1 MTTTTGPEL
10 DRLLAAAATAPD
22 LGDQPPARRA
32 VMLRDVADRL
42 DEHRES
48 LVALAER
55 ETHLPPA
62 RLVSELARTTGQL
75 RFISD
80 VVVDGAWLGATIDTA
95 DPADPLLRPDVR
107 SVHVPLGVALVFAAG
122 NFPFAFSVAGGDTAS
137 ALAAGC
143 PVVLKVHD
151 GHPELSASVGG
162 IVKEVFGDGF
172 GLIYG
177 TEAGRAAAVDRRV
190 RAAAFTGSTAGGR
203 ALFDLATGR
212 EDPIPFY
219 GELGSVNPVFVTP
232 AAARARGD
240 EIADGY
246 VASFTLATG
255 QMCTKPGLLFLPAGH
270 GLGERIAERAA
281 AVTGARMLEERI
293 AERHAAK
300 RAALRGVGGMRVLVG
315 PDADDPAMPRPTVL
329 LTSMAALSDGP
340 SLLREECF
348 GPTSIVV
355 EYDDADELLAAA
367 RVVEGSLTATVHAE
381 PGDAAVV
388 ERLVAGLQDRAGR
401 IVWNGWPTG
410 VRVGWAMQHGGPWPA
425 STSGSHTS
433 VGAAAI
439 NRFTRPLAFQNAP
452 QAHLPPALRDRNE
465 LGIPRRVDGFVT
477 TADVGDVGTGG
488 TG

>member
-1 MTTTTGPEL
+1 MMIPTGTTGPEL
-10 DRLLAAAATAPD
+10 DRILAAAAATAPD
-22 LGDQPPARRA
+22 LGGSPAARRA
-32 VMLRDVADRL
+32 AMLRDVADRL
-42 DEHRES
+42 DDRRDS

-75 RFISD
+75 RFMSD

-107 SVHVPLGVALVFAAG
+107 SVHVPLGVVLVFAAG

-151 GHPELSASVGG
+151 GHPQLSARVGEL
-162 IVKEVFGDGF
+162 VKAVFGDAF
-172 GLIYG
+172 ALIAG
-177 TEAGRAAAVDRRV
+177 VEAARAAVVDRRV

-212 EDPIPFY
+212 QDPIPFY

-232 AAARARGD
+232 AAVQARGD

-270 GLGERIAERAA
+270 GLDERIAAGAA
-281 AVTGARMLEERI
+281 GVGAARMLEDRI
-293 AERHAAK
+293 AEGHATK
-300 RAALRGVGGMRVLVG
+300 RAALREVAGVRVLAG
-315 PDADDPAMPRPTVL
+315 GGDDLAEPRPTVL
-329 LTSMAALSDGP
+329 VTSLAALAAGP
-340 SLLREECF
+340 ALLREECF
-348 GPTSIVV
+348 GPTSVVV
-355 EYDDADELLAAA
+355 EYDGPDELVAAA
-367 RVVEGSLTATVHAE
+367 GLVEGSLTATVHAE

-388 ERLVAGLQDRAGR
+388 ERLVAGLRDRAGR
-401 IVWNGWPTG
+401 VVWNGWPTG

-425 STSGSHTS
+425 STSTSHTS

-439 NRFTRPLAFQNAP
+439 NRFTRPLAFQNTP

-465 LGIPRRVDGFVT
+465 LGIPRRVDGVVT
-477 TADVGDVGTGG
+477 TADVGAR
-488 TG
+488 

>member
-1 MTTTTGPEL
+1 MTTRTTGPEL
-10 DRLLAAAATAPD
+10 DRILAAAAATAPD
-22 LGDQPPARRA
+22 LGGSPAARRA
-32 VMLRDVADRL
+32 AMLREIADQL
-42 DEHRES
+42 DERRDS

-75 RFISD
+75 RFMSD

-107 SVHVPLGVALVFAAG
+107 SVHVPLGVVLVFAAG

-151 GHPELSASVGG
+151 GHPVLAASVGG
-162 IVKEVFGDGF
+162 IVRDVFGDGF

-177 TEAGRAAAVDRRV
+177 TEAGRAAVVDRRV

-270 GLGERIAERAA
+270 GLGERVAAQAA
-281 AVTGARMLEERI
+281 AVAGARMLEPRI
-293 AERHAAK
+293 AEGHASK
-300 RAALRGVGGMRVLVG
+300 RAALRGVEGMRVLVG
-315 PDADDPAMPRPTVL
+315 PDADDPAMPQPTVL
-329 LTSMAALSDGP
+329 VTSVAAISEFSDGP

-355 EYDDADELLAAA
+355 EYDGVDQLLAAA
-367 RVVEGSLTATVHAE
+367 RVVDGSLTATVHAE
-381 PGDAAVV
+381 PGDAAMV
-388 ERLVAGLQDRAGR
+388 EPLVAGLADRAGR

-425 STSGSHTS
+425 STSTSHTS

-439 NRFTRPLAFQNAP
+439 NRFTRPLAFQNTP

-465 LGIPRRVDGFVT
+465 LGIPRRVDGVVT
-477 TADVGDVGTGG
+477 TADVDAR
-488 TG
+488 

>member
-1 MTTTTGPEL
+1 
-10 DRLLAAAATAPD
+10 
-22 LGDQPPARRA
+22 
-32 VMLRDVADRL
+32 
-42 DEHRES
+42 
-48 LVALAER
+48 
-55 ETHLPPA
+55 
-62 RLVSELARTTGQL
+62 
-75 RFISD
+75 
-80 VVVDGAWLGATIDTA
+80 
-95 DPADPLLRPDVR
+95 
-107 SVHVPLGVALVFAAG
+107 LGVALVFAAG

-172 GLIYG
+172 GLIHG
-177 TEAGRAAAVDRRV
+177 TDAGRAAAVDRRV

-203 ALFDLATGR
+203 ALFDLAAGR

-232 AAARARGD
+232 AAVRARGD
-240 EIADGY
+240 EIAEGY
-246 VASFTLATG
+246 VASFTLGSG
-255 QMCTKPGLLFLPAGH
+255 QLCTKPGLLFLPAGH
-270 GLGERIAERAA
+270 GLDARIAARAA
-281 AVTGARMLEERI
+281 AVAGARMLEDRI
-293 AERHAAK
+293 AEGHAAK
-300 RAALRGVGGMRVLVG
+300 RAARRGVEGMRVLVG

-355 EYDDADELLAAA
+355 EYDGVDELVAAA
-367 RVVEGSLTATVHAE
+367 DLVEGSLTATVHAE

-388 ERLVAGLQDRAGR
+388 EGLVAELRDRAGR

-425 STSGSHTS
+425 STSASHTS

-439 NRFTRPLAFQNAP
+439 DRFTRPLAFQNAP
-452 QAHLPPALRDRNE
+452 QAHLPPALRDLNE
-465 LGIPRRVDGFVT
+465 LGMPRRVDGVVT
-477 TADVGDVGTGG
+477 TADVGAR
-488 TG
+488 

>member
-1 MTTTTGPEL
+1 MRNTTTPQQL
-10 DRLLAAAATAPD
+10 DDLLAAAAATAPD
-22 LGDQPPARRA
+22 LGDSPPARRA
-32 VMLRDVADRL
+32 GMLRDVADRL
-42 DEHRES
+42 DEHRDA

-55 ETHLPPA
+55 ETHLPRS
-62 RLVSELARTTGQL
+62 RLVSEHGRTTGQL
-75 RFISD
+75 RFLAD
-80 VVVDGAWLGATIDTA
+80 VLLDGTWLGATIDTA

-151 GHPELSASVGG
+151 GHPELSAQVGE
-162 IVKEVFGDGF
+162 ILEEVFGDGF
-172 GLIYG
+172 ALISG
-177 TEAGRAAAVDRRV
+177 VEAARAAVVDRRV

-203 ALFDLATGR
+203 ALFDLAAGR

-232 AAARARGD
+232 AAVRARGD

-246 VASFTLATG
+246 VASFTFGSG
-255 QMCTKPGLLFLPAGH
+255 QLCTKPGLLFLPAGH
-270 GLGERIAERAA
+270 GLEERIAARVRPIA
-281 AVTGARMLEERI
+281 GARMLEQRI
-293 AERHAAK
+293 AEGHAAK
-300 RAALRGVGGMRVLVG
+300 RAALRGVGDMRVLVG
-315 PDADDPAMPRPTVL
+315 PDADDPGMPQPTVL
-329 LTSMAALSDGP
+329 LTSVAALAEGP

-355 EYDDADELLAAA
+355 EYDGVDELAAA
-367 RVVEGSLTATVHAE
+367 ADLVEGSLTATVHAE

-388 ERLVAGLQDRAGR
+388 DGLVAELRDRAGR

-410 VRVGWAMQHGGPWPA
+410 VRVGWATQHGGPWPA
-425 STSGSHTS
+425 STSASHTS
-433 VGAAAI
+433 VGAAAV

-465 LGIPRRVDGFVT
+465 LGIPRRVDGVVT
-477 TADVGDVGTGG
+477 TADVGAP
-488 TG
+488 